1 MSTSPPPPHRFPGN
15 TWVRLK
21 TNFLA
26 NYQTLISRINAR
38 QREGLLQS
46 LNTSLVR
53 LPALRLNLERMSELM
68 GGGFT
73 LLSILIGA
81 VLILQIAQLP
91 YPNAQSIPA
100 KGITLYSSHDTQQT
114 YALFGSKPIEL
125 GAIQLR
131 GVVITGKTTDGK
143 DTGFILLEIDG
154 KATGPMG
161 LGETAGKGMV
171 VQAIN
176 PDGATLA
183 YQGQKIDLTL
193 SKTTPKKTSATSML
207 NAPVAP
213 ASNSNSNP
221 PIPST
226 NEASKPAS

>member
-1 MSTSPPPPHRFPGN
+1 MSTSPSPRSRFLRN

-21 TNFLA
+21 TNLVA
-26 NYQTLISRINAR
+26 NYQALINRINAR
-38 QREGLLQS
+38 ERKGLFQS
-46 LNTSLVR
+46 LNTPQVR
-53 LPALRLNLERMSELM
+53 LPALHFNLERTSEWMS
-68 GGGFT
+68 GGFT

-100 KGITLYSSHDTQQT
+100 KGVTLYSSHDAQKT

-154 KATGPMG
+154 KATGPVG
-161 LGETAGKGMV
+161 LGETTGKGMV
-171 VQAIN
+171 VQAIH

-193 SKTTPKKTSATSML
+193 SKATPKKTSATPKP

-213 ASNSNSNP
+213 ASLPNPNP

-226 NEASKPAS
+226 NEVSKPAS